1 MAGGYF
7 PITAQTPLKRRP
19 SVPRMWPLES
29 AVQAEGSFAFNRI
42 ADLAVRFASQACLG
56 PPTALFVHAQK
67 SGRRVPAVL
76 LLYGV
81 WKLGVNDP
89 ASIRMALWLRLVC
102 SPPPLHRR
110 SPIHSSFGCTKATS
124 GMWAALAR

>member
-1 MAGGYF
+1 M
-7 PITAQTPLKRRP
+7 R
-19 SVPRMWPLES
+19 PLES

-67 SGRRVPAVL
+67 SGRRVPAML
-76 LLYGV
+76 LLYGW
-81 WKLGVNDP
+81 WKLGVEYP
-89 ASIRMALWLRLVC
+89 ASIRMALWLRLF
-102 SPPPLHRR
+102 SSADEPYPFL
-110 SPIHSSFGCTKATS
+110 SFGCTKATS